1 VNLHKQVLEQS
12 FLDQDEQGLISNESA
27 FTNYES
33 IKNPYEQMEADRAH
47 AKSNPAFENGEV
59 EMQDLTPTGSDKGEP
74 EREPEATH
82 VSIPPLIQS
91 NNYKFNNLVKFIK

>member
-1 VNLHKQVLEQS
+1 MNVHKRVFEQS
-12 FLDQDEQGLISNESA
+12 CLDQDEQGLISNESA

-47 AKSNPAFENGEV
+47 GKSNPAFENGEV

-74 EREPEATH
+74 EREPEAPH

-91 NNYKFNNLVKFIK
+91 NNHEIHNLVKIH